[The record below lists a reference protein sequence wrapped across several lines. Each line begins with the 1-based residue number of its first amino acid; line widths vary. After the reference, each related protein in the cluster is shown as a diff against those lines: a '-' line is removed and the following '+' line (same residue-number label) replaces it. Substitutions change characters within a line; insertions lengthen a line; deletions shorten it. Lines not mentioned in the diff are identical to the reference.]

1 MNNTYSS
8 GSITAKEN
16 SKKRYV
22 GYLTFGNSKNPAKL
36 KTGSY
41 THKKDAIRQ
50 AKRFAKNLGVTTLS

>member
-1 MNNTYSS
+1 MNNTYSN
-8 GSITAKEN
+8 GSITTKEN

-22 GYLTFGNSKNPAKL
+22 GYLTFGSSKNPAKL

-50 AKRFAKNLGVTTLS
+50 TRRFAENLGVTTLS